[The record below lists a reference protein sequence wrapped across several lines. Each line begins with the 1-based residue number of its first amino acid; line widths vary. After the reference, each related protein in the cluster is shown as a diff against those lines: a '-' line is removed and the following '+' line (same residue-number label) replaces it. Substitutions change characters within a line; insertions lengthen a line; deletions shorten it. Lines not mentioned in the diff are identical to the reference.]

1 MFIKDDTVR
10 THFDAPQ
17 SLQEATAMG
26 WRVTE
31 SKDAV
36 PGMVSNY
43 NCPVGEALIRW
54 NFAIVAW
61 GVRFLSLLRS
71 FWNGWAVGS
80 YAFDAHARCHRPRFG
95 SSASDMVPP
104 PSIPDGDDW

>member
-43 NCPVGEALIRW
+43 NYPVR
-54 NFAIVAW
+54 
-61 GVRFLSLLRS
+61 LL
-71 FWNGWAVGS
+71 
-80 YAFDAHARCHRPRFG
+80 
-95 SSASDMVPP
+95 
-104 PSIPDGDDW
+104 

>member
-43 NCPVGEALIRW
+43 NYPVRLF
-54 NFAIVAW
+54 FASVAW

-80 YAFDAHARCHRPRFG
+80 YAFDAHARCHRPKCG
-95 SSASDMVPP
+95 GSASDMVPP
-104 PSIPDGDDW
+104 PSIPDGHDW